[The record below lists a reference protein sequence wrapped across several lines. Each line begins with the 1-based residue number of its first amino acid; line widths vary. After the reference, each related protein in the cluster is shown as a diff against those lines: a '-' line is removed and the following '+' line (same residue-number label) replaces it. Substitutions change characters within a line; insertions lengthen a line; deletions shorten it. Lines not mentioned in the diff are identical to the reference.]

1 MSHRAK
7 MKKTPFNIY
16 SDILLTNGQR
26 IPLIADWLM
35 NSVWSDENYSSKE
48 NKMYLEEGE
57 KQVRDFEEL
66 ILNTAGGVYDELTSL
81 AKQRTN
87 IITNELM
94 NTKTAFVILD
104 GVSLRELPILIKL
117 AANTNHN
124 IVEKSYR
131 YSALPSD
138 TESFI
143 EQRLLEKK
151 LSPSQLEGRKEFSSN
166 NIKAYYYDTPMRYF
180 DLSSN
185 GHSFLLW
192 SSFPDGTYMNFEART
207 ATHFETI
214 VKQLDAIWKNIILAI
229 PRDYRIIIT
238 SDHGYIY
245 LNTGYESSEKA
256 ELALEYLEQ
265 NRSKFV
271 ENISQIPD
279 ISELQ
284 KVSDLNL
291 LMIRGRIKNRPK
303 GSSANKVFRHGGLSL
318 MEVITP
324 YLVLERN

>member
-1 MSHRAK
+1 MEKA
-7 MKKTPFNIY
+7 PFDIY
-16 SDILLTNGQR
+16 SEILLTNGQR
-26 IPLIADWLM
+26 IPLITDWLM
-35 NSVWSDENYSSKE
+35 NKVWSENNFVSKE
-48 NKMYLEEGE
+48 NRMYLEEGE

-66 ILNTAGGVYDELTSL
+66 ILSAASGVYDELTSL
-81 AKQRTN
+81 AKKRTKILFN
-87 IITNELM
+87 DLI
-94 NTKTAFVILD
+94 NTKTALVILD

-117 AANTNHN
+117 AAATNYK

-131 YSALPSD
+131 YSGLPSD

-151 LSPSQLEGRKEFSSN
+151 ISPSQFEGRKEFSSN
-166 NIKAYYYDTPMRYF
+166 NIKTYYYATPMRYF

-214 VKQLDAIWKNIILAI
+214 VKQFDAIWKNIILAI
-229 PRDYRIIIT
+229 PKDYRIIIT

-245 LNTGYESSEKA
+245 LNTGYESGEKA

-271 ENISQIPD
+271 ENISQIPE
-279 ISELQ
+279 IPELQ

-324 YLVLERN
+324 YLVLERND